1 MMKTL
6 LSAFVAALLLAA
18 AAPAWAQVGV
28 GRDVPYLEIN
38 GHIGSLNLDDRTGGH
53 ELLFGGR
60 AVVSA
65 QNGWGV
71 GGNVDF
77 INGEGVNF
85 TMYSAEVHLTLPL
98 HAAMGNMFLAA
109 GVGAITSSFEDEV
122 EEGDFDFK
130 EETNT
135 ILPLALGLLF
145 HDADQAPPY
154 IGYRVEVR
162 DNIIFENEDF
172 DQETHNFELSAG
184 VSYLF

>member
-6 LSAFVAALLLAA
+6 LSGMFVVLLLA

-28 GRDVPYLEIN
+28 GRDVPFLEIN
-38 GHIGSLNLDDRTGGH
+38 GHIGSLNLEDHTGGH
-53 ELLFGGR
+53 ELMLGGR

-65 QNGWGV
+65 ANGWGV

-77 INGEGVNF
+77 INGDGVNF

-109 GVGAITSSFEDEV
+109 GVGAITSSFEDDVV
-122 EEGDFDFK
+122 EGEFGFD
-130 EETNT
+130 EETAT
-135 ILPLALGLLF
+135 VMPLAIGLLF

-154 IGYRVEVR
+154 IGYRVEIR
-162 DNIIFENEDF
+162 DNLIFQDEDF
-172 DQETHNFELSAG
+172 DKETHNFEVTGG
-184 VSYLF
+184 VSFLF

>member
-1 MMKTL
+1 MKTL
-6 LSAFVAALLLAA
+6 LSGFLVALLLAA
-18 AAPAWAQVGV
+18 AAPASAQVGV
-28 GRDVPYLEIN
+28 GRDVPFLEVN
-38 GHIGSLNLDDRTGGH
+38 GHIGSLNLDDLTGGH
-53 ELLFGGR
+53 ELMMGGR

-65 QNGWGV
+65 RNGWGV

-85 TMYSAEVHLTLPL
+85 TMYSAEVHLTIPL

-109 GVGAITSSFEDEV
+109 GVGAITASFEDDV
-122 EEGDFDFK
+122 EEGEFPFD
-130 EETNT
+130 EESSTVM
-135 ILPLALGLLF
+135 PLALGLLF

-172 DQETHNFELSAG
+172 DQETHNFELTAG
-184 VSYLF
+184 VSFLF